1 MYVKIN
7 GSGLGLDR
15 DNIQAGC
22 TCQMSQKPAT
32 VFDFNLNILIAAELG
47 DFMPLDRNR
56 ICRSSLETK
65 FAAFER
71 LDYTR

>member
-7 GSGLGLDR
+7 GSGLGLD
-15 DNIQAGC
+15 NIQAGC
-22 TCQMSQKPAT
+22 ACQMSQKPAT
-32 VFDFNLNILIAAELG
+32 VFDFNLDILIAAEVG
-47 DFMPLDRNR
+47 DFIPLDRNR